1 MKEVLKPVTDIVKDV
16 SKDLTKIMTETSEEN
31 NKALANLKDKV
42 QEILHDKGT
51 TTSYLLSP
59 SSKITKHEH
68 TSQLN

>member
-1 MKEVLKPVTDIVKDV
+1 
-16 SKDLTKIMTETSEEN
+16 MTETSEEN